1 MRKTWIYRWA
11 ERKYP
16 RPTGMIW
23 RGGLLGYRWPIGP
36 RTQVSHAISEAL
48 KGLDKLLIC
57 QSLPQPSSGPM
68 PARTGNQIKF
78 FTYALGGP
86 NA

>member
-36 RTQVSHAISEAL
+36 RSQFSHALTDAVRQ
-48 KGLDKLLIC
+48 LDCLNIC
-57 QSLPQPSSGPM
+57 KPM
-68 PARTGNQIKF
+68 PARTGNQIQF
-78 FTYALGGP
+78 FTYALGGL
-86 NA
+86 NG